1 MGYFDPPKYV
11 FDIRFEIWP
20 ILREMGV
27 KKGIF
32 EAKKV
37 KNDKNVKIYV
47 KKSSFL
53 LQKHISSDIAWTFLS
68 ITGKS
73 VFIHFWP

>member
-27 KKGIF
+27 KKGVF
-32 EAKKV
+32 KV
-37 KNDKNVKIYV
+37 KNG
-47 KKSSFL
+47 
-53 LQKHISSDIAWTFLS
+53 QKHFCQ
-68 ITGKS
+68 
-73 VFIHFWP
+73 